1 MERARATI
9 ASMID
14 REIVQKAVDLLL
26 QACRPSRIILFG
38 SVARGDS
45 DEGSDL
51 DLLVVLPEVHE
62 RRTEMVRL
70 LEVLRPLHVPVDV
83 LVYSEEYV
91 EEWGHLP
98 GTALYEA
105 LHEGRV
111 VYDAA

>member
-14 REIVQKAVDLLL
+14 QDTVQKAVDLLVE
-26 QACRPSRIILFG
+26 ACRPSKIVVFG
-38 SVARGDS
+38 SVARGEAA
-45 DEGSDL
+45 EGSDL
-51 DLLVVLPEVHE
+51 DLVIVLPEVHG
-62 RRTEMVRL
+62 RRSEMVRL
-70 LEVLRPLHVPVDV
+70 RDALRPLPILVDV
-83 LVYSEEYV
+83 LVYSESEL

-111 VYDAA
+111 VYEAA